1 MVDEDL
7 VIDIDELDLH
17 DMGEDS
23 SGDEEAEDP
32 AAAVGAAAVTVSVA
46 AEVKEQVGVPVENN
60 DIVETVVK
68 KDVVGE
74 IIDGAIEVKEEVEG
88 TKDVPPLVVEVAT
101 ADKSEEKELNSSLND
116 VVVEKVNDTI
126 QAEAEVVE
134 KAAPIVIDPE
144 AMKELEQLRTATD
157 FYEFGATLL
166 LRSRTEGAAKSAE
179 IAKENYLKAF
189 GKNRTPLSLKTE
201 H

>member
-88 TKDVPPLVVEVAT
+88 TKERPAVVFISSNPLALSIVALDNCLVELTTSISFT
-101 ADKSEEKELNSSLND
+101 ASNL
-116 VVVEKVNDTI
+116 
-126 QAEAEVVE
+126 A
-134 KAAPIVIDPE
+134 
-144 AMKELEQLRTATD
+144 
-157 FYEFGATLL
+157 
-166 LRSRTEGAAKSAE
+166 
-179 IAKENYLKAF
+179 
-189 GKNRTPLSLKTE
+189 
-201 H
+201 